1 MKIKIGPYV
10 DWLGPYQLAEKL
22 LFWMDKD
29 DDIVFKLG
37 NFFAHGKLNKN
48 ISVQKLLDD
57 PTPEH
62 ETWLYKLLLW
72 IHDKKKRKV
81 VIKLDSY
88 DTWSMDHTLALI
100 IVPMLK
106 QLKAT
111 QHGAPSVNDEDVPE
125 GLGLRSS
132 EATPKQND
140 WDTDDNW
147 HKRWDWVMDE
157 MIWAFEQIVKD
168 PEVSV
173 EDYKEHYER
182 VKRGT
187 TLFGKYYQGLW
198 D

>member
-1 MKIKIGPYV
+1 MKVKIGPYIN
-10 DWLGPYQLAEKL
+10 WLGPFQLAEKI

-29 DDIVFKLG
+29 DERVHNLG
-37 NFFAHGKLNKN
+37 NFFAYGTFKPKKCDSLE
-48 ISVQKLLDD
+48 DAWD
-57 PTPEH
+57 EH
-62 ETWLYKLLLW
+62 ETWLYKLLQW
-72 IHDKKKRKV
+72 IHDKKRRKIV
-81 VIKLDSY
+81 VRIDPY
-88 DTWSMDHTLALI
+88 DTWSMDHTLAHI
-100 IVPMLK
+100 ILPMLK

-111 QHGAPSVNDEDVPE
+111 KHGSPGVDNEDVPAVLHAPA
-125 GLGLRSS
+125 GYQGYDID
-132 EATPKQND
+132 P
-140 WDTDDNW
+140 NW

>member
-10 DWLGPYQLAEKL
+10 EWLGPYQLAEKL
-22 LFWMDKD
+22 LFWMDSED
-29 DDIVFKLG
+29 DRVFKLG
-37 NFFAHGKLNKN
+37 NFFAHGKFNKN
-48 ISVQKLLDD
+48 ISVQTLLDE

-72 IHDKKKRKV
+72 IHNKKERKV
-81 VIKLDSY
+81 VIKLDNY

-106 QLKAT
+106 QLKET
-111 QHGAPSVNDEDVPE
+111 KHGSPHIDNEDVPKE
-125 GLGLRSS
+125 LWAPENS
-132 EATPKQND
+132 D
-140 WDTDDNW
+140 MFDTDEKW
-147 HKRWDWVMDE
+147 HDRWEWVLDE
-157 MIWAFEQIVKD
+157 MIWAFEQIVED
-168 PEVSV
+168 SDVPV
-173 EDYKEHYER
+173 EDYKEHYAR